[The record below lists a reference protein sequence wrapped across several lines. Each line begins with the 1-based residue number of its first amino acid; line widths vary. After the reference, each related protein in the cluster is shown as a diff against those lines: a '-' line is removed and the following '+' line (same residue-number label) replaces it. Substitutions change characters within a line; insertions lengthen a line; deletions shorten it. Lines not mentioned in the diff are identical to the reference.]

1 MKNRLTSL
9 FEQKPKDILNI
20 YFTAGYPK
28 LESTEE
34 IILSLV
40 EHGVDLIEIGI
51 PYSDPMADGTTIQE
65 SSAQALKNGITLD
78 ILFAQIKSV
87 RPKVDIPFVAMGYLN
102 QMMQYGVE
110 QFLKAC
116 NDSGIDGL
124 IIPDLPLYIYEN
136 EFKELFLKYNIS
148 INFLITPQTSA
159 SRISQA
165 DDLSNGFIYMVS
177 QSSITGKTADISKA
191 QVDYFNRIDD
201 MKLRNPKL
209 IGFGIHN
216 QETKNQ
222 AYAHAQGAIIGSA
235 FIRAIG
241 QENAD
246 LSTNIAQFMKQIN
259 GQ

>member
-1 MKNRLTSL
+1 MKNRLTDL
-9 FEQKPKDILNI
+9 FERKPKDVLNI

-34 IILSLV
+34 IILTLV
-40 EHGVDLIEIGI
+40 EQGVDLIEIGI

-78 ILFAQIKSV
+78 ILFEQIKTV

-124 IIPDLPLYIYEN
+124 IIPDLPLGIYET
-136 EFKELFLKYNIS
+136 EFKDLFLQYNIS
-148 INFLITPQTSA
+148 INFLITPQTSVP
-159 SRISQA
+159 RIRQA

-177 QSSITGKTADISKA
+177 QSSITGKTADISAA
-191 QVDYFNRIDD
+191 QVDYFKRIDD
-201 MKLRNPKL
+201 MKLKNPKL

-216 QETKNQ
+216 EETKNQ
-222 AYAHAQGAIIGSA
+222 AFTYAQGAIIGSA
-235 FIRAIG
+235 FIRALG
-241 QENAD
+241 KEKVD
-246 LSTNIAQFMKQIN
+246 TNKNIIQFMKRIN
-259 GQ
+259 G